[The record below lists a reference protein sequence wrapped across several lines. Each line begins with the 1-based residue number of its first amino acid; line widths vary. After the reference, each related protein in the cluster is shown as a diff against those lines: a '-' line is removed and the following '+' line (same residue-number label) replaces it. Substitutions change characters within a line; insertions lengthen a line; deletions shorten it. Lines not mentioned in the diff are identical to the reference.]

1 MTKSV
6 RTILILG
13 ITVSV
18 GMSLSILTAL
28 FVYQWEVSQQQNNFQ
43 KQIENI
49 KISLQRS
56 LNRYT
61 DVLSFLGDYYGVNQ
75 GEIQRQEFTNFVTRS
90 LQTYPGIQA
99 LEWADLVTE
108 SERLSYEQKIQAEG
122 YPNFQI
128 TELTQ
133 DIRLIPAQSRPY
145 YLPVTYVVP
154 FQGNEAA
161 FGFDLNSS
169 YPRVTALEAAR
180 DTGKIHATGRIRL
193 VQEQRNQY
201 GFLMFLPFYQTTN
214 QPLTST
220 QRRNQFKGMLV
231 GVFRISD
238 VIEESLAELSYQVDF
253 SLEDR
258 NASADE
264 QFLGCYHALTQ
275 TVTTVLDDCTPADN
289 QISRFLCPS
298 NCTRFLTIGQRQWIV
313 KFAPSASYSF
323 SITYR
328 AWASLLIGFLLT
340 FILVLFL
347 YNLQNELTRIK
358 VLNDLKQRFFSIASH
373 ELRTPLST
381 ILLCAESLQ
390 LNHQNLSESQKQ
402 ANIERIHHT
411 ATQMSQQITDL
422 LTLTRAEVGK
432 LEFQPELLE
441 VIPFCQ
447 QAIAEIQAGIVQP
460 IVFQPTSHPKAF
472 WDRKLIGSL
481 LSNLLSNAAKYS
493 PPDTTI
499 TVNLHCED
507 ETAVLAVCDRGI
519 GIPPEDRDRVQN
531 PFQRG
536 SNVRDIAGTGLGLA
550 IVQVAVDLH
559 QGKWQIKST
568 QPQGTTVIVSLPLE

>member
-6 RTILILG
+6 RTLLILG

-18 GMSLSILTAL
+18 GVSLSILTAL

-43 KQIENI
+43 KQIDNI

-61 DVLSFLGDYYGVNQ
+61 DVLSFLGDYYTVKQ
-75 GEIQRQEFTNFVTRS
+75 GEIERQEFKDFVTRS

-122 YPNFQI
+122 YSNFQI
-128 TELTQ
+128 TELTP
-133 DIRLIPAQSRPY
+133 DNRLIPAQNRPY

-154 FQGNEAA
+154 FLGNEAA

-201 GFLMFLPFYQTTN
+201 GFLMFLPFYTTTYP
-214 QPLTST
+214 PLNSA
-220 QRRNQFKGMLV
+220 QRINQFKGMLV

-238 VIEESLAELSYQVDF
+238 VVEESLAELSYQVDF

-258 NASADE
+258 NASAAE
-264 QFLGCYHALTQ
+264 QFLGCYNALTQ
-275 TVTTVLDDCTPADN
+275 TVTTVLENCTSAEN
-289 QISRFLCPS
+289 KISRFLCPS
-298 NCTRFLTIGQRQWIV
+298 NCTRFLTIGQRQWSV
-313 KFAPSASYSF
+313 EFAPSASYSF

-328 AWASLLIGFLLT
+328 AWATLLIGFLLT
-340 FILVLFL
+340 FILVWFL
-347 YNLQNELTRIK
+347 YNLQNELTRIQ

-390 LNHQNLSESQKQ
+390 LNYQSLSETQKQ
-402 ANIERIHHT
+402 TNIERIHNT

-432 LEFQPELLE
+432 LEFQPELLA
-441 VIPFCQ
+441 VVPFCQ
-447 QAIAEIQAGIVQP
+447 QTIAQIQTGIVQP
-460 IVFQPTSHPKAF
+460 IIFEFTCNPKAF

-493 PPDTTI
+493 SFDTEI
-499 TVNLHCED
+499 TVNLRCEN
-507 ETAVLAVCDRGI
+507 ETAILEVRDRGI
-519 GIPPEDRDRVQN
+519 GIPLCDRDRVQN

-536 SNVRDIAGTGLGLA
+536 SNVRDIVGTGLGLA
-550 IVQVAVDLH
+550 IVQVAVELH
-559 QGKWQIKST
+559 QGEWQIESIEH
-568 QPQGTTVIVSLPLE
+568 QSTTVTVNLPLE